1 MAKNSKRVVGKSVR
15 TSVKVPEPIDPG
27 TEHFSHL
34 KGPHVALLVE
44 YTLRNFRHWIGPI
57 PNDTK
62 RSVNEKFLELE
73 REGIACQY
81 DTLHE
86 LLKEHYTRMS
96 SLFHGDVRI
105 GKAKWGHMSAERRDL
120 THSWAKGNGW
130 NLNIQGPP
138 YGVTYDI
145 AQHQLNHS
153 IMAPH
158 EVTVNEA
165 DGHNERQRERA
176 SPASPPIFIN
186 AGDIEF
192 RTDAENM
199 VKSSAEAVGMQ
210 WVELY
215 CAEIRELL
223 GNDPDVEQVTAFDGL
238 RNRVRTFEI
247 GTLEGAP
254 LMERLKGEAKGHAAM
269 DAFGR
274 IRDHLNRQLDEIAEE
289 HLSQSD
295 PNPNPNRLTWKGN
308 TQELA
313 VLIDLLEKEGWIDGG
328 RSRSQLATRVASLFI
343 RSDGQPLDLA
353 TLKTYMGKA
362 YKPTPREGVAFIVTR
377 NPDKT

>member
-1 MAKNSKRVVGKSVR
+1 M
-15 TSVKVPEPIDPG
+15 
-27 TEHFSHL
+27 
-34 KGPHVALLVE
+34 
-44 YTLRNFRHWIGPI
+44 
-57 PNDTK
+57 
-62 RSVNEKFLELE
+62 NEKFLELE

-105 GKAKWGHMSAERRDL
+105 GKAQWGHMSAERRDL

-158 EVTVNEA
+158 EVTVKEA
-165 DGHNERQRERA
+165 DWHNERERERA
-176 SPASPPIFIN
+176 SPAWPPFFIN

-210 WVELY
+210 WVKLY
-215 CAEIRELL
+215 CAEVRELL

-274 IRDHLNRQLDEIAEE
+274 IRDHLNSELDQIAAL
-289 HLSQSD
+289 HSPMGMTD
-295 PNPNPNRLTWKGN
+295 HNATDGTPAPPIIWKGSV
-308 TQELA
+308 QVLAWLLRELA
-313 VLIDLLEKEGWIDGG
+313 EKGWIAAPEHTSTNSRYTAGNINASKYAKAMAPHFANVNETTLG
-328 RSRSQLATRVASLFI
+328 RE
-343 RSDGQPLDLA
+343 
-353 TLKTYMGKA
+353 LK
-362 YKPTPREGVAFIVTR
+362 PEGSTVPAQDVEEFKIPKR
-377 NPDKT
+377 PE